1 MEYKVNNQLKLK
13 GFSINLPSNI
23 NIRDFGH
30 ALLISKNDREDNY
43 FKTKESY
50 RDLADELP
58 IAYRQHHDIN
68 HPMWGSNPAY
78 VCS

>member
-1 MEYKVNNQLKLK
+1 MECRVNEQLKLK

-30 ALLISKNDREDNY
+30 ALLISNNDREEKN
-43 FKTKESY
+43 FNTTESY
-50 RDLADELP
+50 RDLADELL

-68 HPMWGSNPAY
+68 DQVWGSNLAY
-78 VCS
+78 ACS